1 MLLSPR
7 TADTDDV
14 STVRK
19 LLLAVLLVSLAGSAF
34 GAGTFASFSASTTNA
49 GSVFSTGTL
58 ILSNTKTGG
67 SGACFSSATGAA
79 GVDAANDN
87 TGCDAFF
94 TTTVSKPS
102 DTASADITLKNE
114 GTINATTL
122 AAVATCNTV
131 DGSTPNTND
140 FHGTADLCTTS
151 GSNNVQIQIQE
162 YTSNT
167 FATPVAKCIYPA
179 NTGAVCST
187 NYSFVGATAAI
198 GTAVGTA
205 ANWNGGTLAINAG
218 ASRFI
223 KVNVILPT
231 AADNTVQGRAVT
243 FGLTWTINQ

>member
-7 TADTDDV
+7 NADTDDV

-67 SGACFSSATGAA
+67 SGACFSSATGVG

-114 GTINATTL
+114 GTIAASTI

-131 DGSTPNTND
+131 DGTLANTNN
-140 FHGTADLCTTS
+140 FHGTADLCSTT

-167 FATPVAKCIYPA
+167 FGTPVSKCIYPA
-179 NTGAVCST
+179 NAAAACST
-187 NYSFVGATAAI
+187 NYSYVGSIAAI
-198 GTAVGTA
+198 GTAIGTA
-205 ANWNGGTLAINAG
+205 ANWQGATLALAAG

-223 KVNVILPT
+223 KVNVTLPT